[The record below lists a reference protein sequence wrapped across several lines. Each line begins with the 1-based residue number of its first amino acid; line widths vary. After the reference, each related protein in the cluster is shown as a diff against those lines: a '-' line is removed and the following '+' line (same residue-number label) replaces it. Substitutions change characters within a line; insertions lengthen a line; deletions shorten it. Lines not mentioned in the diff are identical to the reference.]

1 VSPTAIDALLA
12 IFAMAMLVRNGPPA
26 LRAVRGDRRAA
37 NLTSAVN
44 VLLAVAILAW
54 AVKSIAARLISR

>member
-1 VSPTAIDALLA
+1 MSPTAIDALLA
-12 IFAMAMLVRNGPPA
+12 IFALLMLVRNGPPA

-37 NLTSAVN
+37 NLTAAVN

-54 AVKSIAARLISR
+54 AVKSTASRLIQR

>member
-1 VSPTAIDALLA
+1 MSPTAIDALLA
-12 IFAMAMLVRNGPPA
+12 IFALLMLVRNGPPA

-37 NLTSAVN
+37 NLTAAVN

-54 AVKSIAARLISR
+54 AVKSTATRLIQR